1 MKICVIGT
9 GYVGLVTGVC
19 LADLGNNVICVDK
32 DISKIEKL
40 KKGFSPIYEPGIE
53 ELISK
58 NLKEKRLSF
67 TDSIGYGIKKSK
79 IIFIAVGTPP
89 DKNGEPDM
97 SAVWEVAK
105 NIGKYINSYKIIIN
119 KSTVPVGSG
128 NKVAEII
135 KQNMKKKIN
144 FDVISNPEFLREG
157 SAIYDFMN
165 PDRIVIGSN
174 NRLPSMIIKRL
185 YEPLKRPIII
195 TDLKSAEL
203 IKYASNSFLA
213 TKISFI
219 NEIANLCEKV
229 GANVED
235 VAKGMGLDSRI
246 GDKFLKAGIGF
257 GGSCFPKDTLGLFKV
272 ALKFGYKFKIL
283 KETINVNILQRK
295 IFLEKINKF
304 YNEKL
309 ENKQFAIW
317 GASFKPNTDDI
328 REAPSIDIIKYL
340 LKKKS
345 KINLYDPVAIPN
357 IQKLFDKKIK
367 YFTDPY
373 ETIKNCDALI
383 ILTEWNEFIQIDLK
397 KVKKLLKTPV
407 IFDGRNIYD
416 INYMQKLKFKYISVG
431 RKQIL

>member
-67 TDSIGYGIKKSK
+67 TDSIEYGIKKSK

-345 KINLYDPVAIPN
+345 KIKLYDPVAIPN